1 MRETQIEIC
10 ICRKQ
15 ENRVGKRIRKA
26 DRLPGFF
33 FVEKYNMEERDMEK
47 KERKK
52 WMARIAAGLLAI
64 ILIFG
69 ILSGAAMAAG
79 FEITETYVGYYKQYH
94 NGELRMRYQ
103 AKMHK
108 LNGEM
113 AYCVS
118 MTKTSEPGSA
128 KEVSIKKF
136 LPGEELVMAC
146 LAQKHI
152 FDMDGYTRNEKYM
165 LTQCMIWYIQRD
177 HIGDGG
183 WRQYVDE
190 IDMSVEQQKA
200 FFSKLEKQV
209 SEEAPDYT
217 GSGKAYENVDI
228 EDVQEVA
235 VLDAPVQKKGYAK
248 LVKASAAP
256 DITGDNKCYSL
267 AGGVF
272 GVYSDAGCTKKAG
285 ELTTKEDGT
294 TEPLELAVGSYYVKE
309 LAAPKGFLLDES
321 VKGPYAVKS
330 KKTTAIPFEDRPGND
345 PVGIELAKIDQET
358 GGYTLQGAASLA
370 GAQFA
375 VRYYDGY
382 YTKEDLPEKPKRT
395 WVIETQEVKS
405 GGESRYLA
413 SLTEDCR
420 VSGDAFYKYGE
431 EIVLPLGT
439 IAIEEIKA
447 PSGYLLK
454 GATLQQ
460 KGNGERNEGI
470 YVTQI
475 RGDEKK
481 AGLIGGNE
489 FASSDRVIRGDLELV
504 KIEARTHKRMREVPF
519 RITSKTTGESHI
531 LVTDENG
538 QASTASDVN
547 PHSEKTNANDEA
559 EDGRLDAS
567 AGIWFGLAAHGEN
580 VPVNDGLGALPYDTY
595 EIEELPCASNEGHD
609 LIPAF
614 EVAVSREKKT
624 VHLGTLTNEKPEIPE
639 EPEITIHTTAVNKE
653 DGEKTVKAGEE
664 VTIADTVTI
673 EGLTPG
679 KDYLLYGW
687 EMLKSENK
695 ELLID
700 GEMVE
705 DAFEFTAEESD
716 MQIKME
722 FTFPADAL
730 GGADVVTFEELYD
743 LTDPDDPEKVAEHTD
758 IHDEG
763 QTVSVEGEVKIHTT
777 AANKAGGGK
786 TLKPGEQAAIV
797 DTVEL
802 EGLTVG
808 KKYRLRG
815 WEMLKD
821 KNAELLIDGKR
832 VEKEYEFTA
841 EEPDMQIE
849 MEFTFSASEL
859 GGSKLVTFEELYD
872 LTDPENP
879 EKVTEHKD
887 IDDEGQT
894 VTVKKNEKPKTPEKA
909 KTPKKGRETVKT
921 GDTANLLFWLLLG
934 GASGSALL
942 FNYVRRR
949 KKPEGAGKK
958 ESPK

>member
-1 MRETQIEIC
+1 
-10 ICRKQ
+10 
-15 ENRVGKRIRKA
+15 
-26 DRLPGFF
+26 
-33 FVEKYNMEERDMEK
+33 MEK

-52 WMARIAAGLLAI
+52 WMARIAAGLLAML
-64 ILIFG
+64 LISG

-152 FDMDGYTRNEKYM
+152 FDMDGYTKNEKYM

-256 DITGDNKCYSL
+256 EITGDNKCYSL

-294 TEPLELAVGSYYVKE
+294 TESLELAVGSYYVKE

-321 VKGPYAVKS
+321 VKGPYTVKS

-395 WVIETQEVKS
+395 WVIETQEVK
-405 GGESRYLA
+405 
-413 SLTEDCR
+413 
-420 VSGDAFYKYGE
+420 
-431 EIVLPLGT
+431 
-439 IAIEEIKA
+439 
-447 PSGYLLK
+447 
-454 GATLQQ
+454 
-460 KGNGERNEGI
+460 
-470 YVTQI
+470 
-475 RGDEKK
+475 
-481 AGLIGGNE
+481 
-489 FASSDRVIRGDLELV
+489 
-504 KIEARTHKRMREVPF
+504 
-519 RITSKTTGESHI
+519 
-531 LVTDENG
+531 
-538 QASTASDVN
+538 
-547 PHSEKTNANDEA
+547 
-559 EDGRLDAS
+559 
-567 AGIWFGLAAHGEN
+567 
-580 VPVNDGLGALPYDTY
+580 
-595 EIEELPCASNEGHD
+595 
-609 LIPAF
+609 
-614 EVAVSREKKT
+614 
-624 VHLGTLTNEKPEIPE
+624 
-639 EPEITIHTTAVNKE
+639 
-653 DGEKTVKAGEE
+653 
-664 VTIADTVTI
+664 
-673 EGLTPG
+673 
-679 KDYLLYGW
+679 
-687 EMLKSENK
+687 
-695 ELLID
+695 
-700 GEMVE
+700 
-705 DAFEFTAEESD
+705 
-716 MQIKME
+716 
-722 FTFPADAL
+722 
-730 GGADVVTFEELYD
+730 
-743 LTDPDDPEKVAEHTD
+743 
-758 IHDEG
+758 
-763 QTVSVEGEVKIHTT
+763 
-777 AANKAGGGK
+777 AGGG
-786 TLKPGEQAAIV
+786 
-797 DTVEL
+797 
-802 EGLTVG
+802 
-808 KKYRLRG
+808 
-815 WEMLKD
+815 
-821 KNAELLIDGKR
+821 
-832 VEKEYEFTA
+832 TA
-841 EEPDMQIE
+841 TWHP
-849 MEFTFSASEL
+849 
-859 GGSKLVTFEELYD
+859 
-872 LTDPENP
+872 
-879 EKVTEHKD
+879 
-887 IDDEGQT
+887 
-894 VTVKKNEKPKTPEKA
+894 
-909 KTPKKGRETVKT
+909 
-921 GDTANLLFWLLLG
+921 
-934 GASGSALL
+934 
-942 FNYVRRR
+942 
-949 KKPEGAGKK
+949 
-958 ESPK
+958 